1 MESNFLFKSNEWSLF
16 NVADYLTE
24 WEKWHLD
31 LIEKFSTSQLYVI
44 IQKSANPN
52 HGSLQNGTLMCANF
66 LGIDLKEVEVDRHEI
81 DASGLNYEM
90 NLKLPN
96 QSLVAVK
103 ETYGRIRNLIIEKF
117 QTDQFSKGASNMV
130 SKTTKNSPT
139 SHFFNQ
145 TSCEW
150 NFLSWLMPPG
160 PRVGLCSKPG
170 TFHNFVLFSF
180 IVVDSKIIYSDSNLN
195 SPPFQKNN

>member
-24 WEKWHLD
+24 WEKWHLN

-44 IQKSANPN
+44 FQKSPN
-52 HGSLQNGTLMCANF
+52 HGSLQNGNLMCANF
-66 LGIDLKEVEVDRHEI
+66 LEIDSKEVEIYRHEI
-81 DASGLNYEM
+81 DANSLNYEM
-90 NLKLPN
+90 KLKLPN

-103 ETYGRIRNLIIEKF
+103 ETYERIRKLIVEKY
-117 QTDQFSKGASNMV
+117 QNDQFSKDTTQMV
-130 SKTTKNSPT
+130 TKTTKNSLE

-170 TFHNFVLFSF
+170 IFFQTFFSQF
-180 IVVDSKIIYSDSNLN
+180 CPFLIYRC
-195 SPPFQKNN
+195 